1 MKVRYRPRALA
12 DIDEIFGYLN
22 EKSRRARAGVLAV
35 IADAIDEIGANP
47 RSWQVT
53 SEPDIRAKTIGRFR
67 YKIFYAIERDEFVEI
82 IHVRHTSEKAVAV
95 GRASRYSTPF

>member
-22 EKSRRARAGVLAV
+22 EKSPAGARRVLAA

-82 IHVRHTSEKAVAV
+82 IHVRHTARRPWV
-95 GRASRYSTPF
+95 